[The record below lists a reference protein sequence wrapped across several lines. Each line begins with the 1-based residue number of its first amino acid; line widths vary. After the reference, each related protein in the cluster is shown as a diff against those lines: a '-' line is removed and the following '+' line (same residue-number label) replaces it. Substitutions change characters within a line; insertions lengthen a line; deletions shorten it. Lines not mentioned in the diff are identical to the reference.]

1 MRKCKKVVQNMFSDI
16 QPNTRKYF
24 RSIFKYATKHLKII
38 YFSKNVFPPENI
50 FHQTNFHNNF
60 LISSIQDTTYY
71 HYYYFFGSK

>member
-38 YFSKNVFPPENI
+38 YFSENVFPLKI
-50 FHQTNFHNNF
+50 FSIEQ
-60 LISSIQDTTYY
+60 ISIIIS
-71 HYYYFFGSK
+71 